1 MSERSDASLIVGFSS
16 DMGNA
21 EDAAMSFAEA
31 AADIGFDIEAI
42 ELNQIP
48 LEDLQSVTY
57 FVVVTSTF
65 GEGEFPDNGT
75 LFWESISAED
85 AERLE
90 HLTFAV
96 LALGD
101 SGYDLFCNSGRILDE
116 RLEALGAIRLAERVD
131 IDGMY
136 EKPAAEWTA
145 GVIKLLEAATAGT
158 SVGASQAAAEVTD
171 VTKVTVASAPDSA
184 TSSAPPAH
192 SGWDRSHPYEAKL
205 VVNRLLTAPESDK
218 EVRHYEIDLGDSG
231 IDYHAGDSIAV
242 HPVNDPAL
250 VAAILAELGVGADY
264 VFADWNQPL
273 GELLARELE
282 IRTPSRALQALVAA
296 RTEDAEAAAV
306 LGGDDH
312 DALNAW
318 LYGRDVIDL
327 LQLADL
333 GADEVL
339 ETLRP
344 LQFRDYSIASS
355 ALQHPDRVHLTVATV
370 RHTAGDRDRGGVAST
385 YLAERCES
393 VQVHLRPNHTFRV
406 PAPEVPIIM
415 VGPGTGIAPFRAFLQ
430 ERQATDA
437 SGKSWL
443 FFGDRR
449 RATDF
454 LYGDEL
460 QGFVDAGVLTRL
472 DLAFSRDRSEKDY
485 VQHHMQRNSAELFTW
500 LEEGAYLY
508 VCGDADR
515 MAKDV
520 NRTLHEIVASA
531 GGLDEAAAHAYV
543 NDLIKSHR
551 YVRDVY

>member
-1 MSERSDASLIVGFSS
+1 MSDNPDVSLVVGFSS

-21 EDAAMSFAEA
+21 EDAAMTFAEA
-31 AADIGFDIEAI
+31 AEAIGFEVEAI

-48 LEDLQSVTY
+48 LEDLQSVTH
-57 FVVVTSTF
+57 FVAVASTF

-75 LFWESISAED
+75 LFWEAISAAD
-85 AERLE
+85 AARLE
-90 HLTFAV
+90 HLNFAV

-101 SGYDLFCNSGRILDE
+101 SGYDLFCGAGKDLDE
-116 RLEALGAIRLAERVD
+116 RLEELGATRLAARVD

-136 EKPAAEWTA
+136 EKPAAAWTA
-145 GVIKLLEAATAGT
+145 DVIKLLEAATAGK
-158 SVGASQAAAEVTD
+158 SASASPAAA
-171 VTKVTVASAPDSA
+171 
-184 TSSAPPAH
+184 PAH
-192 SGWDRSHPYEAKL
+192 ASPPVADVVVPAGTAAGHSKWDRSNPYDARL
-205 VVNRLLTAPESDK
+205 VVNQLLTAPESDK

-231 IDYHAGDSIAV
+231 ITYHAGDSIAI
-242 HPVNDPAL
+242 HPVNDPGL
-250 VAAILAELGVGADY
+250 VRKLLRELGVGADHTVAEY
-264 VFADWNQPL
+264 DQPL
-273 GELLARELE
+273 GELLATQWE

-296 RTEDAEAAAV
+296 RTDNAEAASA
-306 LGGDDH
+306 LGNDDH
-312 DALNAW
+312 DVLNAW

-327 LQLADL
+327 LRLADL
-333 GADEVL
+333 NVDEVL
-339 ETLRP
+339 ETFRP

-355 ALQHPDRVHLTVATV
+355 ALKHPDRVHLTVATV
-370 RHTAGDRDRGGVAST
+370 RYTAGDRDHGGVAST
-385 YLAERCES
+385 YLAEHRDT
-393 VQVHLRPNHTFRV
+393 VQVHLRPNHTFRL

-430 ERQATDA
+430 ERQATKA
-437 SGKSWL
+437 PGKSWL

-460 QGFVDAGVLTRL
+460 QGFVDSGVLTRL
-472 DLAFSRDRSEKDY
+472 DLAFSRESDAPKVY
-485 VQHHMQRNSAELFTW
+485 VQHRMQRNAAELFAW

-508 VCGDADR
+508 VCGDADH

-520 NRTLHEIVASA
+520 HRTLHEIVASA

-543 NDLIKSHR
+543 NDLIKTHR